1 MEGDVQHW
9 WLPHS
14 GRGVRTRISDD
25 RAWLAYTTAH
35 SAALF
40 RMLNPINHAGTR
52 SDLLRYKVEP
62 YVLAADIYAEPPHP
76 GRGGWTWYTGSA
88 GWMQRAGLVSIL
100 GLRKRG
106 NQLRLDPCIPKDWPG
121 FDLTIRHGA
130 GLYRIGVE
138 NPDQVSQGI
147 AVAAIDAARQD
158 RSIHVRMG

>member
-40 RMLNPINHAGTR
+40 RMLNPINHARTR

-62 YVLAADIYAEPPHP
+62 YVLAAGIYAEPPHP
-76 GRGGWTWYTGSA
+76 GRGAGPGTPVPPAGCRGPGW
-88 GWMQRAGLVSIL
+88 
-100 GLRKRG
+100 
-106 NQLRLDPCIPKDWPG
+106 
-121 FDLTIRHGA
+121 
-130 GLYRIGVE
+130 
-138 NPDQVSQGI
+138 
-147 AVAAIDAARQD
+147 
-158 RSIHVRMG
+158 